1 MLIYT
6 KTGDTGTTSLA
17 GGQRIKKN
25 NLRIESYGTSD
36 ELNSFIGLAISF
48 GTDDLT
54 TKYLTQIQNQIFDLG
69 ADLSILPEDKIKFK
83 LQEFDYSYTKSLE
96 EMIDHITQ
104 KLDPLK
110 EFILPG
116 GSKTSSYLHA
126 CRTICRRTERQV
138 ITLSEA
144 VDDINPNCIK
154 YLNRLSDLLFVLARY
169 ENHVKQIPEPKWKQT
184 KVNI

>member
-6 KTGDTGTTSLA
+6 KTGDKGSTSLA

-48 GTDDLT
+48 GTDTLT
-54 TKYLTQIQNQIFDLG
+54 TSYLTQIQNQIFDLG
-69 ADLSILPEDKIKFK
+69 ADLSILPEDQVKFK
-83 LQEFDYSYTKSLE
+83 LQKFDDSYTKSLE
-96 EMIDHITQ
+96 DMIDTITD

-116 GSKTSSYLHA
+116 GAQTSSYLHA
-126 CRTICRRTERQV
+126 CRTICRRAERQV
-138 ITLSEA
+138 ITLAEA
-144 VDDINPNCIK
+144 ETNINPNCIK

-169 ENHVKQIPEPKWKQT
+169 ENHVKNIPEPKWRQT
-184 KVNI
+184 KVS

>member
-6 KTGDTGTTSLA
+6 KTGDSGSTSLA

-25 NLRIESYGTSD
+25 DLRIESYGTTD

-48 GTDDLT
+48 GTDILT
-54 TKYLTQIQNQIFDLG
+54 TEYLTQIQNHIFDLG

-83 LQEFDYSYTKSLE
+83 LQEFGNSYTSSLE
-96 EMIDHITQ
+96 VMIDAITE
-104 KLDPLK
+104 KLSPLK

-116 GSKTSSYLHA
+116 GTQTSSYLHA
-126 CRTICRRTERQV
+126 CRTICRRAERQV

-144 VDDINPNCIK
+144 AGDINPECIK

-169 ENHVKQIPEPKWKQT
+169 ENHVKNIPEPKWKQT
-184 KVNI
+184 KVK